1 MGRRSP
7 VRLFF
12 ALRFSPQDTQTIVE
26 IQERLKTF
34 ASSGNYPPAENL
46 HLTLA
51 FFGEVPS
58 SRVQEAQDALE
69 DLSPV
74 PMTLRF
80 SQAGQF
86 PQGNKELWWLG
97 ADPCP
102 ELIKL
107 REDLVFQL
115 ERRNFSMDRRPFLP
129 HITLAR
135 KVSFPGKTPRQEDFF
150 LLPVLVSCG
159 RVSLMSSQLTS
170 QGAVYT
176 EIFGKNSA

>member
-34 ASSGNYPPAENL
+34 APSGNYPPAENL

-51 FFGEVPS
+51 FLGEVPP

-74 PMTLRF
+74 SMTLWF
-80 SQAGQF
+80 SQVGQF

-150 LLPVLVSCG
+150 LLPVLISCG
-159 RVSLMSSQLTS
+159 RTSLLSSLLTS

-176 EIFGKNSA
+176 EIFGKNPA

>member
-34 ASSGNYPPAENL
+34 AASGNYPPVENL

-51 FFGEVPS
+51 FLGEVPS
-58 SRVQEAQDALE
+58 SRVQEAQDVLEALC
-69 DLSPV
+69 PV

-80 SQAGQF
+80 SQVGQF
-86 PQGNKELWWLG
+86 PQGDKELWWLG
-97 ADPCP
+97 VDPCP
-102 ELIKL
+102 ELTKL
-107 REDLVFQL
+107 QEDLTFQL
-115 ERRNFSMDRRPFLP
+115 EHRNFSWDRKPFLP
-129 HITLAR
+129 HIF
-135 KVSFPGKTPRQEDFF
+135 S

-176 EIFGKNSA
+176 EVFGKNPA